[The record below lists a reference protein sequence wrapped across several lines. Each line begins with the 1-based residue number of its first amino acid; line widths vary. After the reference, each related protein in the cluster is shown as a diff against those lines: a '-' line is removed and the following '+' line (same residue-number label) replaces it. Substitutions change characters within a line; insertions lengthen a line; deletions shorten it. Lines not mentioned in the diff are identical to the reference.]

1 MRLSNKNRVE
11 LYQFLNSIVLM
22 SLAVGIFLFFTGIF
36 GIDRL
41 GHAKYLLIIVPIVMI
56 IVMYLRGRQIFE
68 YDSDGEALNFK
79 NRNVLPFISHTVSD
93 EFPKYK
99 LLKYEVVNMRLYKK
113 LFITISSKKGHPIVL
128 NYDISYLKNKDIKD
142 LKTSLSRVIKQN
154 QENNRKE
161 AATE

>member
-22 SLAVGIFLFFTGIF
+22 SLVAGIFLFIADKYRVGM
-36 GIDRL
+36 L
-41 GHAKYLLIIVPIVMI
+41 GHARYLLIIFPVLLIFLV
-56 IVMYLRGRQIFE
+56 YLRGRQIFE

-99 LLKYEVVNMRLYKK
+99 LLKYEVVNMRLFKRLY
-113 LFITISSKKGHPIVL
+113 ITITSKKGHPLVL
-128 NYDISYLKNKDIKD
+128 KYDISYLKNKDLRD
-142 LKTSLSRVIKQN
+142 LKLSLARVIKQN

-161 AATE
+161 AAK